1 MPWLGIIGL
10 IAPGSGLIGG
20 AGPNVN
26 IAARAAAA
34 NPRRPTPAM
43 PASPPLVVSGSRA
56 GGDFSGGVAAGGG
69 GPPMKGRW
77 LSADGRR
84 IWSMEGRAWSMEG
97 RIWST
102 EGRMLAADGA
112 RIRTGS
118 FAGVL
123 ERMSVE

>member
-1 MPWLGIIGL
+1 
-10 IAPGSGLIGG
+10 
-20 AGPNVN
+20 
-26 IAARAAAA
+26 
-34 NPRRPTPAM
+34 
-43 PASPPLVVSGSRA
+43 
-56 GGDFSGGVAAGGG
+56 
-69 GPPMKGRW
+69 MKGRW

-97 RIWST
+97 RIWSM